1 MGDGAAWPMR
11 LCMSNGRM
19 QVEKAQD
26 AIKEED
32 AARLMRRML
41 SAKFD
46 FNDFLQQYR
55 TINKMGAFGN
65 VMKMIPGMNKIDD
78 KDLEQVERKYD
89 VYEKIITVRCCT
101 VLLPHRASAGR
112 PSRLCQRPSA
122 ARAPR
127 WCLPDGAAVQGG
139 VPMACYFVQAGTSP
153 HSSVTTRRNASK
165 RVRLQMRAMRCGSD
179 LLGCEVAAARV
190 RAHACGRPSQF
201 PPAHVLVPGCL
212 EAVSR
217 LSR

>member
-1 MGDGAAWPMR
+1 
-11 LCMSNGRM
+11 
-19 QVEKAQD
+19 
-26 AIKEED
+26 
-32 AARLMRRML
+32 
-41 SAKFD
+41 
-46 FNDFLQQYR
+46 
-55 TINKMGAFGN
+55 
-65 VMKMIPGMNKIDD
+65 
-78 KDLEQVERKYD
+78 
-89 VYEKIITVRCCT
+89 
-101 VLLPHRASAGR
+101 
-112 PSRLCQRPSA
+112 
-122 ARAPR
+122 
-127 WCLPDGAAVQGG
+127 
-139 VPMACYFVQAGTSP
+139 MACYFVQAGTSP